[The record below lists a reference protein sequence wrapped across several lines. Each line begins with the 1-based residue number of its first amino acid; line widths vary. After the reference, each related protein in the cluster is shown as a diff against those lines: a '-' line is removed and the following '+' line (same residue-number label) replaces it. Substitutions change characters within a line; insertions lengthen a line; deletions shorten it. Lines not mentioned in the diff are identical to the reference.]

1 MALKN
6 DLEAGRC
13 VETLSLSEPSKA
25 YTAGKDR
32 SERTP
37 ATPLKTVQS
46 MQSSEVR
53 SRLPKL
59 QSSRDVD
66 RTGEGA
72 TASGI
77 ELTPTSSE
85 DSEQAK
91 GNQVGKG
98 QCETRFRS

>member
-1 MALKN
+1 MALTN

-13 VETLSLSEPSKA
+13 VETPSLSEPPKA
-25 YTAGKDR
+25 YTAGTDR

-37 ATPLKTVQS
+37 AIPLQTIQS
-46 MQSSEVR
+46 MQSSKVR
-53 SRLPKL
+53 SRLPQL

-91 GNQVGKG
+91 GNQVEKS
-98 QCETRFRS
+98 QCETGFRS